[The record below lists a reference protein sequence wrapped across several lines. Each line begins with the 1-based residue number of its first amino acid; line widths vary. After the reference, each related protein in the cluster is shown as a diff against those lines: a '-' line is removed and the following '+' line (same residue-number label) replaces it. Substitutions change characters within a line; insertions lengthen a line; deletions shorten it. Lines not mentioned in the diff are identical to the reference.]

1 MEKEG
6 RIRAVMK
13 FTEDGDDVSAL
24 TVSAICSFLVVS
36 VSGFGIRV
44 MLASYNEFGG
54 VTTASAF

>member
-1 MEKEG
+1 
-6 RIRAVMK
+6 MK